1 MLTLNLTDWSP
12 PEISDYLTLTWDYNG
27 TRLDPGE
34 VILIN
39 LNVSAPSSDDFIN
52 YLVDNEIKNFTVD
65 VHFIAKE

>member
-12 PEISDYLTLTWDYNG
+12 PEISDYLTLTWDYKG